1 MTQQTLG
8 SFFNKISAQNA
19 ETDTAIDQTGD
30 SSHPEA
36 DLLIEGSHDTEDP
49 RPSSPGTGSGEAA
62 LVSNSETCT
71 CQCCSKPETPYH
83 PSQVSDSKKAVAQRR
98 PIKNLCEKDT
108 TELV

>member
-1 MTQQTLG
+1 MG

-19 ETDTAIDQTGD
+19 ETAIDQTGD
-30 SSHPEA
+30 SSHSEA
-36 DLLIEGSHDTEDP
+36 DILIEGSGDTEDP
-49 RPSSPGTGSGEAA
+49 RPSSPGTGSDQAA
-62 LVSNSETCT
+62 PISNSETCM